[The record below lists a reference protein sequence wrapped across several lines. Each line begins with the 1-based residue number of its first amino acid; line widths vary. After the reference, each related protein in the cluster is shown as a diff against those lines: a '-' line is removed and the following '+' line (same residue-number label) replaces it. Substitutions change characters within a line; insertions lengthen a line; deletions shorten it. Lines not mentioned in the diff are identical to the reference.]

1 MRTTIDIEDDVL
13 MAAKELARLQNVSAG
28 YIVSKLVREALAGR
42 QSPDRPS
49 PETRALAPET
59 RLVGGFRPFPARG
72 AVATNDQINNLRDQE
87 GV

>member
-42 QSPDRPS
+42 QLLPGPDHS
-49 PETRALAPET
+49 KQKA
-59 RLVGGFRPFPARG
+59 VGGFRPFSARG
-72 AVATNDQINNLRDQE
+72 LVVSNDLINNLRDQE
-87 GV
+87 GI